1 MKIEH
6 YQNKDET
13 EVLNIWLK
21 ASEQAH
27 AFAGVG
33 FWCGLVEVAGLG
45 GEGELAALFV
55 APERQCEGIGTA
67 LLDWVKEHSK
77 GMLTVGVYEENA
89 RARAFYRRGG
99 FEEIGSRDDELT
111 GSREYRMEW
120 KREST

>member
-1 MKIEH
+1 M
-6 YQNKDET
+6 
-13 EVLNIWLK
+13 
-21 ASEQAH
+21 
-27 AFAGVG
+27 GVQG
-33 FWCGLVEVAGLG
+33 RWPCCRVCLLV

-67 LLDWVKEHSK
+67 LLDWVKKHSK

-99 FEEIGSRDDELT
+99 FEEIGSREDELT

-120 KREST
+120 KRERI